1 MKIPASSAVR
11 RSVAAGSRW
20 AGRRREAA
28 FTMVEIAIC
37 IGVVAFALV
46 AIIGVLPTGFEVQQK
61 NRENTII
68 SQEGNFWL
76 EAIRGGALGLD
87 YLTNNVDMIAVPPT
101 RVFSATNGFRSFRS
115 GREIIGLLTQPA
127 RVQGF
132 RLLRV
137 PVTAYVRALTGPAGE
152 KTPKNDF
159 AFTYRLTSEV
169 VPYSAM
175 ARPETNWH
183 EAGISTNLMLYR
195 AGLWAKSQVMATTTY
210 ELSLTLEWPVYTANK
225 QIRVG
230 NNRKVF
236 RALVN
241 GVIASTNDSRLGDR
255 YWLRSLEFLNQP

>member
-1 MKIPASSAVR
+1 MKTSASSAVR
-11 RSVAAGSRW
+11 QSVIAGCRRV
-20 AGRRREAA
+20 GRPREAA

-68 SQEGNFWL
+68 NQEGNFWL

-87 YLTNNVDMIAVPPT
+87 YLTNNVDTIAIPPT
-101 RVFSATNGFRSFRS
+101 RVLSTTNGIRS
-115 GREIIGLLTQPA
+115 GRDIIGLLTQPA

-169 VPYSAM
+169 VPYSAT

-183 EAGISTNLMLYR
+183 EAGLPLDLLLYR
-195 AGLWAKSQVMATTTY
+195 SNLWVKSQVMAATTY
-210 ELSLTLEWPVYTANK
+210 ELSLTLEWPVYTASQ

-241 GVIASTNDSRLGDR
+241 GVIASTNDSRLGDL